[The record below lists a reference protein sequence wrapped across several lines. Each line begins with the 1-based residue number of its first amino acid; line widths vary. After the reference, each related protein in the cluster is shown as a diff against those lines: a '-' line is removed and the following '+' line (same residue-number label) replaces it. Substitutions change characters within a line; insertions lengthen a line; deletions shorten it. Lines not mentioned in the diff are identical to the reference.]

1 VTGKSTCGVLSAPLA
16 ARLRGTAKTPG
27 TAQIRTLWQDDDD
40 VLWLMSQDIGDA
52 RVMLTDGQW
61 TKDRTWTTYPA
72 NVQKIE
78 EEQR

>member
-1 VTGKSTCGVLSAPLA
+1 
-16 ARLRGTAKTPG
+16 
-27 TAQIRTLWQDDDD
+27 
-40 VLWLMSQDIGDA
+40 MSRDIDNA